1 MKDVRISFN
10 AEIKEGSEET
20 LKKIITHHIDSL
32 IDFQEFPEI
41 NMVYDAKI
49 ENLPEDD
56 STTRDK
62 IYREVWKEHVMEDIR
77 SHAEDMEVEL
87 SNDDIEDIAERYVY
101 NGDYECNLSYW
112 QNIENL
118 IYTKIKS

>member
-1 MKDVRISFN
+1 MKDVKISFN
-10 AEIKEGSEET
+10 AEIKEGTEET

-32 IDFQEFPEI
+32 INFQEFPEI

-49 ENLPEDD
+49 ENLPEDE

-87 SNDDIEDIAERYVY
+87 SNDDIDDIAERYVY

>member
-32 IDFQEFPEI
+32 IDFREFPEI

-87 SNDDIEDIAERYVY
+87 SNDDIDDIAERYVY